1 MPKPCMM
8 DRWGKGSCVPNPE
21 KTANTRETEDKLKK
35 LMAERD
41 RLDTLLCS
49 NGNGQGNNNDL
60 AVSKHGSTKP
70 PERK

>member
-1 MPKPCMM
+1 
-8 DRWGKGSCVPNPE
+8 VPNPE

-41 RLDTLLCS
+41 RMDTML
-49 NGNGQGNNNDL
+49 QGNNNEL
-60 AVSKHGSTKP
+60 AVIKHLPSKP

>member
-8 DRWGKGSCVPNPE
+8 DRWGKGTCVPNPE

-41 RLDTLLCS
+41 RLDAMLYVR
-49 NGNGQGNNNDL
+49 NDNL
-60 AVSKHGSTKP
+60 TVVKHGSGKTLESK
-70 PERK
+70 

>member
-1 MPKPCMM
+1 MPKPCMT

-41 RLDTLLCS
+41 KLDTLL
-49 NGNGQGNNNDL
+49 QGNNNELTVVKL
-60 AVSKHGSTKP
+60 APRNIFEQK
-70 PERK
+70 

>member
-8 DRWGKGSCVPNPE
+8 DRWGKGTCVPNPE

-41 RLDTLLCS
+41 RLDAMLHVR
-49 NGNGQGNNNDL
+49 NDNL
-60 AVSKHGSTKP
+60 TVVKHGSGKTL
-70 PERK
+70 ESN

>member
-8 DRWGKGSCVPNPE
+8 DRWGKGTCVPNPE

-41 RLDTLLCS
+41 RLDAMLYVR
-49 NGNGQGNNNDL
+49 NDNL
-60 AVSKHGSTKP
+60 TVVKHGSGKIL
-70 PERK
+70 ESK

>member
-8 DRWGKGSCVPNPE
+8 DRWGKGTCVPNPE

-41 RLDTLLCS
+41 RLDAML
-49 NGNGQGNNNDL
+49 NVRNDNL
-60 AVSKHGSTKP
+60 TVVKHGSGKTLESK
-70 PERK
+70 

>member
-1 MPKPCMM
+1 M
-8 DRWGKGSCVPNPE
+8 PNPE

-41 RLDTLLCS
+41 RMDTML
-49 NGNGQGNNNDL
+49 QGNNNEL
-60 AVSKHGSTKP
+60 AVIKHMPIKS